1 MHENHLKQAITSL
14 ARLRDQHIT
23 FLLSKDK
30 LKPEFIENH
39 HLAIVKL
46 QSLNM
51 IRLVK
56 DSFLCGFA
64 KSFSI
69 KIMKRLHNDTKD
81 TLKQIKFRLINFL

>member
-1 MHENHLKQAITSL
+1 MEK
-14 ARLRDQHIT
+14 
-23 FLLSKDK
+23 
-30 LKPEFIENH
+30 H

-64 KSFSI
+64 KSFNI
-69 KIMKRLHNDTKD
+69 KIIKRLHNDTKD
-81 TLKQIKFRLINFL
+81 TLKQSNLD

>member
-1 MHENHLKQAITSL
+1 MEK
-14 ARLRDQHIT
+14 
-23 FLLSKDK
+23 
-30 LKPEFIENH
+30 H

-56 DSFLCGFA
+56 DSFWCGFA
-64 KSFSI
+64 KSFNL
-69 KIMKRLHNDTKD
+69 KIIKRLHNDTKD